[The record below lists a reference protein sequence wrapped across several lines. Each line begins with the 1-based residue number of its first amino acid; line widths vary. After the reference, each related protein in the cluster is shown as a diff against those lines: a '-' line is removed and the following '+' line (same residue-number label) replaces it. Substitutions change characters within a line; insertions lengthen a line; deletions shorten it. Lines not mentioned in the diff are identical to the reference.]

1 MRKWM
6 KWTMTIFAG
15 TLLAA
20 CQPRP
25 VAEKISASK
34 GKTMMEENED
44 VILVDVR
51 TLEEF
56 AAGHIEGAILLPLAS
71 ISAQASTVIP
81 DKKAIYIIYCRS
93 GNRSAQAVDLLVEMG
108 YETLYDMGG
117 IIDWPYGTVTD

>member
-1 MRKWM
+1 
-6 KWTMTIFAG
+6 
-15 TLLAA
+15 
-20 CQPRP
+20 
-25 VAEKISASK
+25 
-34 GKTMMEENED
+34 MEENED